1 MDPAGILAH
10 YRSLWQVEESF
21 RLSKHDLRVRPIY
34 HWTDNR
40 IKAHVAIVFMAYCCI
55 RYLQY
60 RVKLQYEAISPE
72 VLVRELNHVQTSL
85 LVHTETGERYSMP
98 SKLSVVAKKLYK
110 IMEVLY
116 QETPCRIS

>member
-1 MDPAGILAH
+1 MDPAQILAH

-21 RLSKHDLRVRPIY
+21 RLSKHDLRVRPVY
-34 HWTDNR
+34 HWTDSR

-55 RYLQY
+55 HYLQY

-72 VLVRELNHVQTSL
+72 V